1 MNPVVGLLSFPPEE
15 GQLNKP
21 YSDDTA
27 RIIDT
32 EVRSLVDYAYKRTL
46 KVGCMGG
53 EVRAGTGRCLQV
65 TCRQHSCRCLH
76 LVCGLGVAAAFVLYL
91 QWLHTLALCPLRA
104 PVPQHM
110 LLPSH

>member
-46 KVGCMGG
+46 KVGCIWG
-53 EVRAGTGRCLQV
+53 EK
-65 TCRQHSCRCLH
+65 
-76 LVCGLGVAAAFVLYL
+76 
-91 QWLHTLALCPLRA
+91 
-104 PVPQHM
+104 
-110 LLPSH
+110 